1 MEEHGIVVQ
10 EKNST
15 ALIKAKRGTACDSCS
30 AKSACHS
37 GSGTE
42 ALIEAENSVGAKV
55 GDNVVFSVAS
65 GSVIK
70 AGMLLYLGPILS
82 FIFGVVIGQAIL
94 KDIFPNY
101 NADLISAVTGVVFL
115 GIAFFGLRLFG
126 LYAQRTNAYRPKIL
140 RKV

>member
-1 MEEHGIVVQ
+1 MEELGVVVQ

-15 ALIKAKRGTACDSCS
+15 VLVKAKRGTSCDSCS
-30 AKSACHS
+30 AKSSCHS
-37 GSGTE
+37 EGATE
-42 ALIEAENSVGAKV
+42 ALIEAENPVGATV

-82 FIFGVVIGQAIL
+82 FIFGVVMGQIIS
-94 KDIFPNY
+94 KDFFPSY
-101 NADLISAVTGVVFL
+101 NADLVSAVTGVVFL
-115 GIAFFGLRLFG
+115 GIAFFGLRLYS
-126 LYAQRTNAYRPKIL
+126 LHAQRTSAYMPKIL